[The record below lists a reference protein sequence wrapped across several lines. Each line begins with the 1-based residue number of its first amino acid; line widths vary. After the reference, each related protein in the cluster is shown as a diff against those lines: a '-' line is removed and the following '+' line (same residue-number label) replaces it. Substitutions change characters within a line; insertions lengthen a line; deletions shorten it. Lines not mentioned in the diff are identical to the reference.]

1 MMHRTRTNAICTAVL
16 LFVGLCAAA
25 AAGSAAPVSV
35 QSVRMWPAPD
45 HTRLVFD
52 ISKPVNH
59 SLFILPNPDRVVID
73 LKGAGLRHG
82 IPAPTAKD
90 PMISRIRSAPRN
102 RNDLRVVLD
111 LKSKAKARSFSLKPN
126 DRYGH
131 RLVVDLYPRVAT
143 RAVAKQSPRV
153 FANKRARDV
162 IIAIDAGHGG
172 EDPGAS
178 GPHGVREKDVVLAV
192 ARQLAEV
199 IRKEPG
205 MRPVLVRSGDYYVSL
220 RRRMEI
226 ARRQNADLFLSLH
239 ADAFRDP
246 RVRGSS
252 VYVLSRNG
260 ASSEAARWLAR
271 SENKAD
277 LVGGV
282 SLDDKDDDLAAVLL
296 DLSQNATL
304 RHSYDAA
311 GSVLRQL
318 RPLGKAHKRAV
329 QKARFVVLKSPDI
342 PSMLIEMG
350 FISNPKE
357 ERKLKSVS
365 HQRKLARAIFRGVR
379 KHFWKNP
386 PPGTILAAIRHTIER
401 GDTLSGIAKRYGV
414 AVTRLRLVNEL
425 SSDQLQVGQVLRI
438 PPARY
443 DS

>member
-1 MMHRTRTNAICTAVL
+1 MTHGTRIATICRTVP
-16 LFVGLCAAA
+16 LFLGLCASLIAQ
-25 AAGSAAPVSV
+25 AAPVSV
-35 QSVRMWPAPD
+35 QGVRMWPAPD

-52 ISKPVNH
+52 ISNPVNH

-73 LKGAGLRHG
+73 LKGTSLSYS
-82 IPAPTAKD
+82 IPAPAAKD
-90 PMISRIRSAPRN
+90 PMISRIRSAPRS

-111 LKSKAKARSFSLKPN
+111 LKTNAKARSFSLKPN

-131 RLVVDLYPRVAT
+131 RLVVDLYPRAAT
-143 RAVAKQSPRV
+143 AAREKKGLRKLAQ
-153 FANKRARDV
+153 KRARDV

-178 GPHGVREKDVVLAV
+178 GPRGVQEKAVVLAV
-192 ARQLAEV
+192 AKQLADV

-205 MRPVLVRSGDYYVSL
+205 MRPVLIRSGDYYVSL

-226 ARRQNADLFLSLH
+226 ARKQNADLFLSLH
-239 ADAFRDP
+239 ADAFRDS

-311 GSVLRQL
+311 GSVLHQL
-318 RPLGKAHKRAV
+318 RPLGKTHKRTV

-350 FISNPKE
+350 FISNPNE
-357 ERKLKSVS
+357 ERNLKSVS
-365 HQRKLARAIFRGVR
+365 HQRKLARAIFRGLR
-379 KHFWKNP
+379 THFWKSP

-401 GDTLSGIAKRYGV
+401 GETLSGIAKRYGV
-414 AVTRLRLVNEL
+414 PVMRLRSINDLT
-425 SSDQLQVGQVLRI
+425 SDQLRIGQVLRI
-438 PPARY
+438 PPTRY